1 MQTQE
6 SKYGLRNYK
15 PSLWFL
21 FYCLN
26 FRNIFNRKQR
36 EEVTQGSKVCY
47 NWLFVLYSR
56 FFSVGPGTCNSMK
69 HFVEKG
75 KTLLV
80 DGPASVSLLSG
91 KVSVL
96 GAPLQIEKN
105 LVVRQGKRLPLWVKK
120 RATVEL
126 MLGEGASISKVEKDL
141 VPFSWGDVA
150 KQLLSLDKPVTV
162 LVMGGVDSG
171 KTSFCT
177 FLVNE
182 AIKHKLKTGIIDAD
196 LGQSDVGPP
205 STVGFSF
212 VTDPINDLFEID
224 VQCGFFVGSTSPSGA
239 LSKVIDGLTCL
250 KDRVMASDMDF
261 LVINTDGWI
270 EGKEASAYKVRLAKS
285 AGCSAVV
292 GMQQKNELKQILDS
306 LVAVKVLLLESP
318 QLIQP
323 RNREKR
329 KLLRELSYKKY
340 LKGSKMQSLSLS
352 WITVKDSVL
361 GAGAPLH
368 RNRLAKLS
376 NMLNTRPV
384 YAEESVSALFV
395 VLHRNEGVAERQ
407 IKDVEKYFKKR
418 VKVIREGDEE
428 GLLVGLMT
436 EEDKFLGIGILNEVD
451 YKRKILKI
459 YTPVNKKVSKLCFGQ
474 IKLNKNFKEAGL
486 TTVYSA
492 SL

>member
-1 MQTQE
+1 
-6 SKYGLRNYK
+6 
-15 PSLWFL
+15 
-21 FYCLN
+21 
-26 FRNIFNRKQR
+26 
-36 EEVTQGSKVCY
+36 
-47 NWLFVLYSR
+47 
-56 FFSVGPGTCNSMK
+56 MK
-69 HFVEKG
+69 HVVDKG

-91 KVSVL
+91 KISVL

-120 RATVEL
+120 RAIVEL
-126 MLGEGASISKVEKDL
+126 MLGEGASINEVEEGT
-141 VPFSWGDVA
+141 VPFSWDDAA

-162 LVMGGVDSG
+162 LVMGGLDSG

-177 FLVNE
+177 FLVNA
-182 AIKHKLKTGIIDAD
+182 AIKQKLKTGIVDAD

-212 VTDPINDLFEID
+212 VTEPVNDLFEID
-224 VQCGFFVGSTSPSGA
+224 VQCAFFVGSTSPSGA
-239 LSKVIDGLTCL
+239 ISKVIDGLTCL
-250 KDRVMASDMDF
+250 KARVMASGVDF

-270 EGKEASAYKVRLAKS
+270 EGEEASAYKVRLAKTV
-285 AGCSAVV
+285 GCSAVV
-292 GMQQKNELKQILDS
+292 GMKQENELKPILDS
-306 LVAVKVLLLESP
+306 LDAAKVMVLDSP

-340 LKGSKMQSLSLS
+340 LKGAKMQSLSLS
-352 WITVKDSVL
+352 WIKVEDSVL

-376 NMLNTRPV
+376 NMLKTRPV
-384 YAEESVSALFV
+384 YSEESVVALLV
-395 VLHRNEGVAERQ
+395 VLHRNEGVAEKQ
-407 IKDVEKYFKKR
+407 IKDVEQHFKKR

-428 GLLVGLMT
+428 GLLLGLMT
-436 EEDKFLGIGILNEVD
+436 EEDKFLGIGILHEVD

-474 IKLNKNFKEAGL
+474 IKLNKNFKETGL